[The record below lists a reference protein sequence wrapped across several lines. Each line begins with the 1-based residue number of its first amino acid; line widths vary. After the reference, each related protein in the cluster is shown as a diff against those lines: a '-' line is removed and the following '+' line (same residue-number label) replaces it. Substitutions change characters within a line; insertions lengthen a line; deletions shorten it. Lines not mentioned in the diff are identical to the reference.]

1 MSGIREIITET
12 KRCKEVVSILS
23 RENVLAL
30 ACQII
35 EQGFH
40 DRLSLLQFGTLGGDV
55 YLFDIQENMDLIAK
69 GGLCSLLDSC
79 EIEKMQN
86 YASKKHWGER
96 PLSEEM
102 VDYCASDV
110 RDLIPELYRKVK
122 DCIEE
127 NKLRNRLLDE
137 TDEILNRCKD
147 RELKDKR
154 RKDRQDRIWKVINSI
169 EEKWDQN
176 TKHSD
181 FATDSEEILALRRI
195 RHWEAGQKS
204 PFIKRLKTESILCYL
219 DQLDNEIKTEKEEYQ
234 VNGYKWS
241 FLSRNLNHPNKE
253 VSNQVKDLQERIK
266 DITLKRMETK
276 YSIDTNLENLTT
288 SELSILGSLF
298 LKSTNDRQFSP
309 MIARLFW
316 LWMETQLD
324 EKRRSFDEWGKICKR
339 YDPFYKKI
347 SFYASGTDGSQIPR
361 AVQRKSQS
369 LKRDY
374 DLTTKRNEKRSYKK

>member
-1 MSGIREIITET
+1 MR
-12 KRCKEVVSILS
+12 
-23 RENVLAL
+23 
-30 ACQII
+30 
-35 EQGFH
+35 
-40 DRLSLLQFGTLGGDV
+40 DRLL
-55 YLFDIQENMDLIAK
+55 
-69 GGLCSLLDSC
+69 
-79 EIEKMQN
+79 
-86 YASKKHWGER
+86 
-96 PLSEEM
+96 EET
-102 VDYCASDV
+102 V
-110 RDLIPELYRKVK
+110 
-122 DCIEE
+122 
-127 NKLRNRLLDE
+127 
-137 TDEILNRCKD
+137 EILNRCKD
-147 RELKDKR
+147 RNLKDKR

-219 DQLDNEIKTEKEEYQ
+219 DQLDNEIKTEKEEFQ

-288 SELSILGSLF
+288 AELSILGSLF
-298 LKSTNDRQFSP
+298 LKSTNDRRFSP

-347 SFYASGTDGSQIPR
+347 SFYASGTDGSQTPR